1 MKITGGQDRGRIIS
15 APDDLSVRPTAS
27 KMRQAF
33 FNILGHKVD
42 DARFLDVFA
51 GSGLIGMEAI
61 SRGAKSLT
69 IVEEAIKQ
77 IRTIEAN
84 LRKLKYRAAFEVGN
98 FRIILPKMQPKS
110 FDIIYADPPYK
121 SPFGRTTVELVDQY
135 DLLAEEG
142 ILIVE
147 HLRGYEFPT
156 DLKRLEQY
164 DQRYY
169 GSSGLTFF
177 RQKTAPADKANST
190 SLSAD

>member
-15 APDDLSVRPTAS
+15 VSDDPAVRPTAS

-33 FNILGHKVD
+33 FNILGHKVE

-51 GSGLIGMEAI
+51 GSGLMGIEAI

-77 IRTIEAN
+77 IRTIETN
-84 LRKLKYRAAFEVGN
+84 LRKLKYRAVFEVGN
-98 FRIILPKMQPKS
+98 FRVTLPKMQPKS

-121 SPFGRTTVELVDQY
+121 SPFGRNTVEIVDKY
-135 DLLAEEG
+135 DLLADDG
-142 ILIVE
+142 VLIVE
-147 HLRGYEFPT
+147 HLRGYDFPK

-177 RQKTAPADKANST
+177 RLKTSPSDDPNST
-190 SLSAD
+190 SQSAD

>member
-33 FNILGHKVD
+33 FNILGHKVE
-42 DARFLDVFA
+42 DARFLDMFA
-51 GSGLIGMEAI
+51 GSGLMGMEAL

-77 IRTIEAN
+77 IRTIESN
-84 LRKLKYRAAFEVGN
+84 LRKLKYRAVFEVGN
-98 FRIILPKMQPKS
+98 FRVILPKMQPKS

-135 DLLAEEG
+135 DILADDG

-147 HLRGYEFPT
+147 HLRGYEFPE

-169 GSSGLTFF
+169 GSAGLTFF
-177 RQKTAPADKANST
+177 RLKTAHTDETNST
-190 SLSAD
+190 SQ